1 MVLNRT
7 AMFMAAF
14 LAALFLCMLSA
25 RAEDKAFK
33 AFDYKMAGDQQ
44 YTRIVMHFD
53 RDPGARWF
61 LLRDP
66 YRLVLDLPKT
76 EFAFDQRELE
86 ARGLVSAV
94 QYGALDE
101 KRARI
106 VFRTVGPFA
115 VEAVETVKN
124 ENSEGY
130 RLMIGLKAASRKDF
144 DVALRN
150 SMGGSAGGADASGL
164 KAPDDT
170 VERDERFTV
179 VLDAGHGGADGGAR
193 GINGTVEK
201 TITLLFALE
210 LKKKLEET
218 ERYKVVLTRDADR
231 FLRLDQRVRIAREH
245 DADLFISI
253 HADAIGLRN
262 MRGATVYTVSDK
274 ASDAEAAATA
284 ARENLSDEI
293 AGMVVEERKDEV
305 EDILVELI
313 RRETHAFSI
322 RFARNLVGELSHT
335 LHMVNNP
342 HRYAG
347 FRVLRA
353 PDIPSVLLELGYLS
367 NEKDEAQLRD
377 PAWRSKTMDAIVTA
391 IGYFAKARAGAGG

>member
-7 AMFMAAF
+7 AMFVVALLAAF
-14 LAALFLCMLSA
+14 FLCMLPL
-25 RAEDKAFK
+25 RAEDKAFR

-53 RDPGARWF
+53 RDPGAKWF

-76 EFAFDQRELE
+76 AFAFDQRELE

-106 VFRTVGPFA
+106 VFRAVGPFA
-115 VEAVETVKN
+115 IEAVETVKN

-144 DVALRN
+144 DLALRG
-150 SMGGSAGGADASGL
+150 SMGGADASAAQ
-164 KAPDDT
+164 APVDAAPQ
-170 VERDERFTV
+170 DERFTV

-218 ERYKVVLTRDADR
+218 DRYKVVLTRDADR

-377 PAWRSKTMDAIVTA
+377 PVWRAKTMDAIVTA